1 MVISCN
7 FNELHISG
15 QDQQIPIYFNIDNNP
30 LLRQC
35 MFKECGHSKKQLPS
49 PTSCFSSF
57 ACTFTSMSGSI
68 CTWAQVRFH
77 ILPAKTFNIFRLLP
91 YILFLQMKM
100 CEQFHNC
107 YRFNINVTCIWHI
120 SCQAGVLSSYPAR
133 KSVEALADSSLTRE
147 PYHQNCQW
155 FAPLHRVVSSVP
167 TASIC
172 SWNHVAPWTCDF
184 WKRDLEKNHG
194 ASGRWTKFTMCLNMS
209 LYLMNTTELF
219 VLVLV
224 TSFIRTYTPPWN
236 LPIHHD
242 IYPMPQALGTF
253 SNITHLGC
261 HGCATVLTSYQFRN
275 TWHLW
280 RSYTCT
286 WLLALPVI
294 IPISYPISELYRNPH
309 RHTHL

>member
-35 MFKECGHSKKQLPS
+35 MLKECECGHSKKQ
-49 PTSCFSSF
+49 
-57 ACTFTSMSGSI
+57 G
-68 CTWAQVRFH
+68 
-77 ILPAKTFNIFRLLP
+77 FRHRNFVLLIQPVLSLP
-91 YILFLQMKM
+91 YQDQSAPGRCEVSHPTCENLQSFWSSPI
-100 CEQFHNC
+100 CSFSADENVWRFHNC

-120 SCQAGVLSSYPAR
+120 SCQARVVSSYPAR

-147 PYHQNCQW
+147 PYHQNCQR
-155 FAPLHRVVSSVP
+155 FAPLHHVVSGVP

-184 WKRDLEKNHG
+184 WKRDLEKNQG

-209 LYLMNTTELF
+209 LYLMNTTELS
-219 VLVLV
+219 VLVLA
-224 TSFIRTYTPPWN
+224 TSFIRTYTPPWH

-242 IYPMPQALGTF
+242 ISYASGIGHLFQYHPLGL
-253 SNITHLGC
+253 SWVRNSTH
-261 HGCATVLTSYQFRN
+261 F
-275 TWHLW
+275 
-280 RSYTCT
+280 
-286 WLLALPVI
+286 
-294 IPISYPISELYRNPH
+294 IPISKHMTSLKVLYLYLTLGFALHNSYILSYLRIIQKSP
-309 RHTHL
+309 